1 MNKIVKKFIMVTL
14 IAPAAHFVLSGT
26 VPAQEGDTVPDP
38 IEKVIE
44 QRPPGWDQGVKQ
56 GWGEWDVPPG
66 LRGKAEEL
74 RRLRKE
80 NPEKYQQLVKKR
92 KQNLGKRLRKLRR
105 EDPEKFKEV
114 INKRRERT
122 RNRLERLRRE
132 DPERFKE
139 IISNRK
145 ERLRERLERI
155 KKEDPQR
162 YERIMKRREA
172 RRAENFKGPR
182 ERPNRH
188 MKPSGGVHRRNNHG
202 GGR

>member
-1 MNKIVKKFIMVTL
+1 MKKIVQKFIPAALVL
-14 IAPAAHFVLSGT
+14 LAAHFVMPGT
-26 VPAQEGDTVPDP
+26 VLAQEDDTVPDP

-44 QRPPGWDQGVKQ
+44 QRPPGWDQGVKE

-105 EDPEKFKEV
+105 EDPEKFKE
-114 INKRRERT
+114 IIGKRRERIKD
-122 RNRLERLRRE
+122 RLERLRRE
-132 DPERFKE
+132 DPEQFKE
-139 IISNRK
+139 IISKR
-145 ERLRERLERI
+145 RGLLRERLERI

-162 YERIMKRREA
+162 YERIMKRKET
-172 RRAENFKGPR
+172 RRATSFKGPR

-188 MKPSGGVHRRNNHG
+188 MKPSGSVHRRNNHG
-202 GGR
+202 GRR